1 MVRRRAAVYC
11 PLANKAGKRSF
22 CGRARVGIGT
32 VDAGIEALA
41 GEQGG
46 DGVSRRALIGWVD
59 WVLRNAALVVVLAVA
74 LTGGV
79 VVFTIN
85 TLGINTSTTD
95 IISSDVPFRRN
106 DLAFD
111 TAFPQL
117 RNVIVVV
124 VDGTSPEAAEDAARR
139 LADRLGTDTTNFHD
153 VYLPGAEP
161 YFRRNGFLFLDA
173 EALATLADRLA
184 AIEPLLA
191 SLAADPSLRGLTNV
205 LDLALAGAD
214 GQNSAELVELLGK
227 IGAVAGAIPAGL
239 PLDLSWQSLLAGD
252 GAAGPSR
259 RFVLARP
266 ILDHSGLK
274 PAAAAID
281 AIRATAR
288 ALDIDADH
296 GLRVRLTGGVAL
308 DQEELDSVEV
318 GGKTAG
324 ALSLVLVA
332 LLLIV
337 GLRSGGLVLATVAT
351 LLMGLIWTAGFAALT
366 LGELNLI
373 SVAFAVLFVGL
384 GVDFGIHM
392 CLRYREELAGDA
404 EKAEAIRRAGGAVGG
419 ALALSALSA
428 AAGFYAFLPTDY
440 RGLAELGLI
449 AGTGMFVALVANL
462 TVLPALLTLLP
473 RPSSQPWRRLSTF
486 PLQRVSRPILAIAAI
501 LGIAAIFAVPLARF
515 DFNALNLKDPR
526 TESVS
531 TFLDL
536 AADPVSTPYVIKV
549 LADDL
554 EAAGAIA
561 DRVADAGLAVRV
573 VALSSFVPED
583 QDEKLTI
590 VDDIA
595 LFLGPVLNPGEPAP
609 ATTDAER
616 QQALARLRARLRAV
630 SAGDDPLGP
639 AAADLDAA
647 LTGEPGIAGPGTA
660 DRTAELERR
669 LTVNL
674 PRALAQLRTALEAS
688 EVTLDDLPEEL
699 RRRWQAADGSARV
712 DIQPGIAIVDNSDL
726 RRFADAV
733 LEVVPTASGGPIII
747 TQAGRV
753 VLRAFL
759 EATALAAVLISAILL
774 VMLRRFADI
783 VLVLVPLAFAALMT
797 VAASVVLGLAFNFAN
812 VIVLP
817 LLLGLG
823 VSSSIHLV
831 MRHREEGGGV
841 VVLSSSTP
849 RAVLFSSLT
858 TLAAFGS
865 LAVSGHRGMTSMGQL
880 LTIAILFVLLAT
892 LVVLPCLMTFVG
904 RRPPVAPAA

>member
-1 MVRRRAAVYC
+1 MR
-11 PLANKAGKRSF
+11 G
-22 CGRARVGIGT
+22 ARVGIGT

-124 VDGTSPEAAEDAARR
+124 VDGTSPEAAEDAAQR

-161 YFRRNGFLFLDA
+161 YFRRNGFLFLDV

-281 AIRATAR
+281 AIRAAAR
-288 ALDIDADH
+288 ALDVDADH
-296 GLRVRLTGGVAL
+296 GLRVRLTGGVVL

-337 GLRSGGLVLATVAT
+337 GLRSGGLVLATIAT

-473 RPSSQPWRRLSTF
+473 RPSSQPWRRLSSF

-515 DFNALNLKDPR
+515 DFNPLNLKDPR

-595 LFLGPVLNPGEPAP
+595 LFLGPVLNPSEPAP

-639 AAADLDAA
+639 AAADLDAV
-647 LTGEPGIAGPGTA
+647 LTGEPGTGGPGTTGPGTTGPGTAGPGTA
-660 DRTAELERR
+660 DPAAELERR

-858 TLAAFGS
+858 TVAAFGS

-880 LTIAILFVLLAT
+880 LTVAILFVLLAT

-904 RRPPVAPAA
+904 RRPPVAPVAPAA

>member
-1 MVRRRAAVYC
+1 M
-11 PLANKAGKRSF
+11 
-22 CGRARVGIGT
+22 
-32 VDAGIEALA
+32 
-41 GEQGG
+41 
-46 DGVSRRALIGWVD
+46 
-59 WVLRNAALVVVLAVA
+59 
-74 LTGGV
+74 
-79 VVFTIN
+79 
-85 TLGINTSTTD
+85 
-95 IISSDVPFRRN
+95 
-106 DLAFD
+106 
-111 TAFPQL
+111 
-117 RNVIVVV
+117 
-124 VDGTSPEAAEDAARR
+124 
-139 LADRLGTDTTNFHD
+139 
-153 VYLPGAEP
+153 
-161 YFRRNGFLFLDA
+161 
-173 EALATLADRLA
+173 
-184 AIEPLLA
+184 
-191 SLAADPSLRGLTNV
+191 
-205 LDLALAGAD
+205 
-214 GQNSAELVELLGK
+214 
-227 IGAVAGAIPAGL
+227 
-239 PLDLSWQSLLAGD
+239 
-252 GAAGPSR
+252 
-259 RFVLARP
+259 
-266 ILDHSGLK
+266 
-274 PAAAAID
+274 
-281 AIRATAR
+281 
-288 ALDIDADH
+288 
-296 GLRVRLTGGVAL
+296 RLTGGVAL

-419 ALALSALSA
+419 ALALSAMSA

-440 RGLAELGLI
+440 RGLADLGLI
-449 AGTGMFVALVANL
+449 AGTGMFLALVANL
-462 TVLPALLTLLP
+462 TVLPALLALLP
-473 RPSSQPWRRLSTF
+473 RPSPRPWQRLSTF
-486 PLQRVSRPILAIAAI
+486 PLQRVSRPVLAIAAI

-515 DFNALNLKDPR
+515 DFNPLNLKDPR

-536 AADPVSTPYVIKV
+536 AADPDATPYVIKV

-561 DRVADAGLAVRV
+561 DRVADAGLADRV
-573 VALSSFVPED
+573 IALSSFVPED
-583 QDEKLTI
+583 QAEKLII

-595 LFLGPVLNPGEPAP
+595 FFLGPVLSPGEPPP

-616 QQALARLRARLRAV
+616 QQALARLRARLQAA
-630 SAGDDPLGP
+630 SARDDLVGL

-647 LTGEPGIAGPGTA
+647 LTAVPGSDAA
-660 DRTAELERR
+660 AELERR

-674 PRALAQLRTALEAS
+674 PRALDQLRTALEAT
-688 EVTLDDLPEEL
+688 EVTLDDLPPEL
-699 RRRWQAADGSARV
+699 RRRWQAEDGSARV
-712 DIQPGIAIVDNSDL
+712 DIQPGISIVDNSDL

-733 LEVVPTASGGPIII
+733 LEVVPTASGGPIIV
-747 TQAGRV
+747 TEAGRV

-759 EATALAAVLISAILL
+759 EATALAVVLISAILL

-831 MRHREEGGGV
+831 MRQREEGGGV
-841 VVLSSSTP
+841 SVLTSSTP

-858 TLAAFGS
+858 TIAAFGS

-892 LVVLPCLMTFVG
+892 LVVLPSLMTFLG
-904 RRPPVAPAA
+904 GRPPAAPAP